1 MNQTPQT
8 SPSGDGE
15 KATDTNTRAQS
26 CCGGG
31 GGDNDE
37 ALSNLRSDNSF
48 LTLQLLKIARI
59 LELPSDKTLD
69 FLDEHTEA
77 LMKKLKSQN

>member
-15 KATDTNTRAQS
+15 KAADTNTRAQS
-26 CCGGG
+26 CCGG

-48 LTLQLLKIARI
+48 LTLQLLKIAKI

-69 FLDEHTEA
+69 FLDEHAEA